1 MDSSEKIRQ
10 SLVCQICDFIYKQ
23 PVKLPCGKT
32 ICKSHFPPKRFS
44 WSLWILN
51 DWHVFKHHFSRVW
64 LSVAKNKRL
73 FGRVSIERVNEDA
86 FWQRVQ
92 TQVKSVKLYKWMTF
106 EAIKSKFKSEQT
118 VRSVFLF
125 FFRNSKWIFGG
136 IFSLFKYYSIF
147 IQLSLYLYLKKCI
160 LMTVLFVTDF
170 FAKTSFTWYMISF
183 MVTKVDNWLYLCF
196 WCGEIRSFNFNNRK
210 SKISF

>member
-73 FGRVSIERVNEDA
+73 FGRISIEWVNEDA
-86 FWQRVQ
+86 FWQRAL

-106 EAIKSKFKSEQT
+106 EAIKGNLNLNKLLGRFFYSFFEILNEYLEEFS
-118 VRSVFLF
+118 RSL
-125 FFRNSKWIFGG
+125 NT
-136 IFSLFKYYSIF
+136 
-147 IQLSLYLYLKKCI
+147 IQ
-160 LMTVLFVTDF
+160 F
-170 FAKTSFTWYMISF
+170 
-183 MVTKVDNWLYLCF
+183 
-196 WCGEIRSFNFNNRK
+196 SFN
-210 SKISF
+210 